1 MCCLKCILSNLI
13 ECDLE
18 YVTYLYLQKRPATSL
33 QIVSAKFSNNISHT
47 CVYYFLFSAKLNA
60 NNFHLHLA
68 KNVWLRIEVSP
79 ITQLQNCVLETSFFD
94 RKSDLKL
101 KRQCC
106 MLLTDGN
113 EAFFC
118 KLQVFLSLSSQLF
131 RLDGQK
137 IQIIDRHIKEKKKSH
152 NFFMQNFFNFQDIY
166 Y

>member
-1 MCCLKCILSNLI
+1 MHIFSFIFSLHFAVWFRQQCYMHSKVSILKKNTNLADFLKMVLKTMCCLKCILSNPI
-13 ECDLE
+13 H
-18 YVTYLYLQKRPATSL
+18 ATSL

-101 KRQCC
+101 R
-106 MLLTDGN
+106 
-113 EAFFC
+113 
-118 KLQVFLSLSSQLF
+118 
-131 RLDGQK
+131 R
-137 IQIIDRHIKEKKKSH
+137 
-152 NFFMQNFFNFQDIY
+152 
-166 Y
+166 